1 MFFGSSAWNAWCP
14 CRLKNVFMV
23 TEASWDSAV
32 LGVAMTRIKAKVFST
47 CVSFTVYSPRHHTG
61 CGLHS
66 DSSQK
71 NWFISVNA
79 YKRLN
84 DGLEMRIRNE
94 NAACKRFRLQFS
106 CIKEK
111 FNKCKN
117 ILYCCSSSSVVLLA
131 PTSPITS
138 FPPWWVDPSYDLQP
152 KWEIL
157 RLRWA
162 WDHICCILLCKDWQH
177 ATFHCRINMQ
187 YFACRHCATL
197 QKSIGGL
204 FIEDYLWSFLF

>member
-1 MFFGSSAWNAWCP
+1 MSFGSSAWNARHP

-23 TEASWDSAV
+23 TEASRDSAV
-32 LGVAMTRIKAKVFST
+32 LGVAMTRIKAKVFSA
-47 CVSFTVYSPRHHTG
+47 CVSFTVSSLRHYTG
-61 CGLHS
+61 YGLDP
-66 DSSQK
+66 DSSQEK
-71 NWFISVNA
+71 WFISVNA
-79 YKRLN
+79 YTRLN
-84 DGLEMRIRNE
+84 DGLEMRMCAA
-94 NAACKRFRLQFS
+94 AACKRFRLQFS

-111 FNKCKN
+111 FNKYKN
-117 ILYCCSSSSVVLLA
+117 ILYCRSSSNVVLLA

-138 FPPWWVDPSYDLQP
+138 FPPWWVDPSFDLQP

-162 WDHICCILLCKDWQH
+162 WEHISCILPCKDWQH
-177 ATFHCRINMQ
+177 GTFHCRINMK

-204 FIEDYLWSFLF
+204 FIEDYFWSFWF